1 METGC
6 GKKQVK
12 SGTEAQMMSLND
24 LKTFILREA
33 PEPVVAKFIQLQKK
47 DRPSLCALLHM
58 FDRGKKALGQ
68 GVTKA
73 ASPVNNLVNVAN
85 FGFNMFKKSPVKM
98 STTIR
103 RGENMVFGNRPANL
117 NTLVTVPAKVTN
129 YLKEKDPLASAK
141 VTSFTAQYLKPFM
154 LKGSKKTLKAKVK
167 VTKARKLLN
176 FGGKNMRAPT
186 KSTGGLVLIKGAAL
200 SHQDRRKV
208 EALVEKYPGVN
219 IKDIIKKVKN
229 AKQVLMNLGEK
240 TAGVA
245 KMVSSSAI
253 SVMKNETKG
262 SNKKQSLLAK
272 MKKLAARTK
281 SNNISKKPIEYS
293 PKSSPNV
300 SPSSNRSNV
309 SPFSPNGSPNS
320 PFSPKS
326 SPKASPKKASP
337 RASLVL
343 EGKAATSYSKDQLV
357 RYSTLM
363 YPAKKSLIEKMSKS
377 EIISLIEKGLK
388 KIKK

>member
-58 FDRGKKALGQ
+58 FDRGKKALG
-68 GVTKA
+68 VPKA
-73 ASPVNNLVNVAN
+73 ASPNKNLVNISE
-85 FGFNMFKKSPVKM
+85 FGFNAFKKSPVKEAP
-98 STTIR
+98 R
-103 RGENMVFGNRPANL
+103 RPTENIEFGNRPANL
-117 NTLVTVPAKVTN
+117 NTLPPVPEKVTN

-176 FGGKNMRAPT
+176 FGGKNMRVST
-186 KSTGGLVLIKGAAL
+186 KPTGGLVLIRGVAL
-200 SHQDRRKV
+200 SQQDRKKV
-208 EALVEKYPGVN
+208 EAMAEKYPGVN
-219 IKDIIKKVKN
+219 IKNIINKVKK
-229 AKQVLMNLGEK
+229 AKQVLMNLGEE

-245 KMVSSSAI
+245 RMVSSSAI

-309 SPFSPNGSPNS
+309 SPFSPNGSPSSRGS
-320 PFSPKS
+320 PSPRS
-326 SPKASPKKASP
+326 SPKKT
-337 RASLVL
+337 LVL

-363 YPAKKSLIEKMSKS
+363 YPAKKSLIEKMPKS

>member
-1 METGC
+1 
-6 GKKQVK
+6 
-12 SGTEAQMMSLND
+12 
-24 LKTFILREA
+24 
-33 PEPVVAKFIQLQKK
+33 
-47 DRPSLCALLHM
+47 M
-58 FDRGKKALGQ
+58 FERGKKALGM
-68 GVTKA
+68 GEKSKA
-73 ASPVNNLVNVAN
+73 ASPNKNLVNISE
-85 FGFNMFKKSPVKM
+85 FGFNAFKKSPVKEAP
-98 STTIR
+98 R
-103 RGENMVFGNRPANL
+103 RPTENIEFGNRPANL
-117 NTLVTVPAKVTN
+117 NTLPPVPEKVTN

-176 FGGKNMRAPT
+176 FGGKNMRVST
-186 KSTGGLVLIKGAAL
+186 KPTGGLVLIKGVAL
-200 SHQDRRKV
+200 SQQDRKKV
-208 EALVEKYPGVN
+208 EALAEKYPGVN
-219 IKDIIKKVKN
+219 IKNIIKKVKN
-229 AKQVLMNLGEK
+229 AKQILMNLGEEA
-240 TAGVA
+240 AGAV

-253 SVMKNETKG
+253 SVMKNETNKK

-309 SPFSPNGSPNS
+309 SPFSPNGSP
-320 PFSPKS
+320 K
-326 SPKASPKKASP
+326 KASPKKT
-337 RASLVL
+337 LVL

-363 YPAKKSLIEKMSKS
+363 YPSKKSLIEKMPKN

>member
-58 FDRGKKALGQ
+58 FDRGKKALGM
-68 GVTKA
+68 GVPIKA
-73 ASPVNNLVNVAN
+73 ASPNKNIVNISE
-85 FGFNMFKKSPVKM
+85 FGFNAFKTSPVKVAP
-98 STTIR
+98 R
-103 RGENMVFGNRPANL
+103 RPTENMVFGNRPANL

-186 KSTGGLVLIKGAAL
+186 KTTGGLVLIKGVAL

-208 EALVEKYPGVN
+208 EALAEKYPGVN
-219 IKDIIKKVKN
+219 IKNIIKKVKN

-240 TAGVA
+240 TAGTI

-320 PFSPKS
+320 PSPRASPK
-326 SPKASPKKASP
+326 KASPKKASP
-337 RASLVL
+337 KKSLVL

-363 YPAKKSLIEKMSKS
+363 YPAKKSLIEKMPKS

>member
-47 DRPSLCALLHM
+47 DRQSLCALLHM
-58 FDRGKKALGQ
+58 FDRGKKALGL

-73 ASPVNNLVNVAN
+73 ASPVKNLVNIAE

-117 NTLVTVPAKVTN
+117 NTLPPVPEKVTN

-186 KSTGGLVLIKGAAL
+186 KSTGGLVLIKGVAL
-200 SHQDRRKV
+200 SQQDRKKV
-208 EALVEKYPGVN
+208 EAMAEKYPGVN
-219 IKDIIKKVKN
+219 IKNIIKKVKN
-229 AKQVLMNLGEK
+229 AKQVLMNLGDETKK
-240 TAGVA
+240 TV

-272 MKKLAARTK
+272 MKKLAARVKT
-281 SNNISKKPIEYS
+281 NEIHKKPVEYS
-293 PKSSPNV
+293 PKSSPNI

-309 SPFSPNGSPNS
+309 SPFSPNGSPGSRGS
-320 PFSPKS
+320 PSPV
-326 SPKASPKKASP
+326 KKTAF
-337 RASLVL
+337 LL

-363 YPAKKSLIEKMSKS
+363 YPAKKSLIEKMPKS